1 MKEGKTRIVAV
12 VDEGLKQKLQ
22 HIAESE
28 KRSLS
33 SLVNFVLE
41 AYIKKT
47 PGKSS

>member
-12 VDEGLKQKLQ
+12 VDEELKQKLQ
-22 HIAESE
+22 RIAESD

-41 AYIKKT
+41 AYIKKNA
-47 PGKSS
+47 GKSS